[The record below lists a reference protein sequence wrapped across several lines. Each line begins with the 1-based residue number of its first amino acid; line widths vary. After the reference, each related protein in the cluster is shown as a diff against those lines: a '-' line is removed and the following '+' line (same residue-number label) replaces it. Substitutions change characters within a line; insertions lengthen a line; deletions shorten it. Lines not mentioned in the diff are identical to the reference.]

1 MILNRIKELRKQHHL
16 TQKQL
21 SEKLFIDQTAISCWE
36 RGKTNPDFENQQKL
50 ADIFGVSIDYLLG
63 RNDLTENKKSF
74 KIPVLG
80 YVAAGIPI
88 EEIENILDYEELN
101 AADYSPNY
109 TYFGLKIKGDS
120 MFPRIQAGDVV
131 IVRKQSDVESGEIA
145 IVRVNGD
152 EATCK
157 QLKKH
162 EEGITLI
169 SFNPQYSP
177 MFFTWKEVENTPVEV
192 IGKVVELRGKF

>member
-1 MILNRIKELRKQHHL
+1 MFRLKEVRKAVNMSQQQLASLLGVTQATLSGWENEKYEIDNGSLNK
-16 TQKQL
+16 
-21 SEKLFIDQTAISCWE
+21 C
-36 RGKTNPDFENQQKL
+36 

-101 AADYSPNY
+101 TADYSSNY